1 MPDDSNT
8 TENVT
13 PLLVQPV
20 VATPAIATP
29 TPVATE
35 LPQKEPVVV
44 VPNVAVT
51 SVLQWLTYSFW
62 GWAVVTIGY
71 LVALISSYTLN
82 NSYESIS
89 PVTIPSA
96 VAAAVILLVIAAV
109 TVHFYSKRETEH
121 KTGIAMV
128 LMVIHAVLF
137 GLLAV
142 GSLIVI
148 AFGLIQLLVGSSSG
162 VIGSQVAI
170 ITASTLFV
178 TYVLILIRVVRPY
191 IFSKFRIVFKSIF
204 VLLVAVL
211 TVLAIT
217 GPVVQTIKTKNDRAV
232 TTALVSLESSMQQFV
247 TSEKRLPKDLN
258 ELLESD
264 STRASSSQTVP
275 IADLVKDERITYSP
289 NELVA
294 QTFLSSRTTKEYT
307 YQLCGVFDYAA
318 QDTRSSSSYYSYNK
332 STRVDAGKYCQTLD
346 ATSYQSLNSY

>member
-1 MPDDSNT
+1 MPDDST
-8 TENVT
+8 MTENAT
-13 PLLVQPV
+13 PPLAQPV
-20 VATPAIATP
+20 VAVPIATEP
-29 TPVATE
+29 
-35 LPQKEPVVV
+35 LQKETPV

-71 LVALISSYTLN
+71 LVALVASYTLN

-96 VAAAVILLVIAAV
+96 VAAAVILLVIAVV
-109 TVHFYSKRETEH
+109 TDHFYSKRETEH

-162 VIGSQVAI
+162 VIASQVAI

-191 IFSKFRIVFKSIF
+191 IFSKFRIVFKAIF
-204 VLLVAVL
+204 ILLVAVL

-217 GPVVQTIKTKNDRAV
+217 GPVVQTVKTKNDRAKQRPWCHSNQ
-232 TTALVSLESSMQQFV
+232 ACNSL
-247 TSEKRLPKDLN
+247 
-258 ELLESD
+258 
-264 STRASSSQTVP
+264 
-275 IADLVKDERITYSP
+275 
-289 NELVA
+289 
-294 QTFLSSRTTKEYT
+294 
-307 YQLCGVFDYAA
+307 
-318 QDTRSSSSYYSYNK
+318 
-332 STRVDAGKYCQTLD
+332 
-346 ATSYQSLNSY
+346 